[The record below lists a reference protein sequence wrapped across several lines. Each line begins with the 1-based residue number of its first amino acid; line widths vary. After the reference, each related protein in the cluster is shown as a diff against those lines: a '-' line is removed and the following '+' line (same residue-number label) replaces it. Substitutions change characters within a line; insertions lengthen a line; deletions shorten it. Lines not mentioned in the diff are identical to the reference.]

1 MPAGVSSSRGT
12 LLSSEQKK
20 AGGAKLAPPARFSG
34 LLVVQRNNRIDQVLE
49 DVSLPLSDVSD
60 VLLPLSQLG
69 EDSLTLPGVAVD
81 DLARLSVT

>member
-1 MPAGVSSSRGT
+1 
-12 LLSSEQKK
+12 
-20 AGGAKLAPPARFSG
+20 LAPPARFSG
-34 LLVVQRNNRIDQVLE
+34 LLVVQRNNRINQVLE

-81 DLARLSVT
+81 DWPGCP